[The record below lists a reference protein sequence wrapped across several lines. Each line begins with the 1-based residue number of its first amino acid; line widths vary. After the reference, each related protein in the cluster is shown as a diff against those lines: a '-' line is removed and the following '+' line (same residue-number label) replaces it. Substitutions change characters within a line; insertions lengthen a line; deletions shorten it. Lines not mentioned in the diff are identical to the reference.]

1 MDRHKREGGSRVW
14 SVTRG
19 HDFVLQV
26 HPITTDIVNA
36 LNKIG
41 MLPPDF
47 EPRAKVK
54 KWLQILNQMRATEE
68 LDESQTRQFLFD
80 LESSHGEFL
89 QWLHNL

>member
-1 MDRHKREGGSRVW
+1 MDRHKGEGGSRVG
-14 SVTRG
+14 SVTRD
-19 HDFVLQV
+19 HDLVLQV
-26 HPITTDIVNA
+26 HPITTDIINA

-68 LDESQTRQFLFD
+68 LDEDQTRQFLFD

>member
-1 MDRHKREGGSRVW
+1 VG
-14 SVTRG
+14 SVTRD
-19 HDFVLQV
+19 HDLVLQV
-26 HPITTDIVNA
+26 HPITTDIINA